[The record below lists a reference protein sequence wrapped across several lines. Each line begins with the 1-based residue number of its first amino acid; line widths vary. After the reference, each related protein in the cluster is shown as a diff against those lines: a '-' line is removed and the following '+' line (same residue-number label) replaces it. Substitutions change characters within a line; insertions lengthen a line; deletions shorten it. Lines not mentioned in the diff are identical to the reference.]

1 MLVELD
7 DLATKDALGDLGEED
22 LDGSGGPHHEG
33 AQRGSEKDQANDAR
47 GHFHGNAKVGK
58 DSAEYVEDT
67 GGDGNAALGDEQV
80 NQQRS
85 ACIQKADGQTG
96 DNDGAHEGLDATLK
110 VVKEHADRLSAA
122 NALDDPGKRTEE
134 APRSCE
140 VAHVGSHVSGSRSRS
155 ELNAAKGSSQGQQD
169 EHGGQ
174 AESRGRTEGG
184 NGADPLSALGRNP
197 RGDSKDDDLDNGD
210 PQLRKL
216 GVGTKE
222 HVARVDDD
230 VGQDGRKEEQ
240 VNEPVAKCRQERPA
254 TTHRG
259 LNPCVHA
266 RLGVLVEA
274 DELGGNQGI
283 GDKVQKRGE
292 EERRRGC

>member
-1 MLVELD
+1 M
-7 DLATKDALGDLGEED
+7 
-22 LDGSGGPHHEG
+22 
-33 AQRGSEKDQANDAR
+33 
-47 GHFHGNAKVGK
+47 GK
-58 DSAEYVEDT
+58 DSAEHIEDA

-85 ACIQKADGQTG
+85 ACIQKADGQAG